1 MLILGQHS
9 LWHQI
14 QGNTF
19 FEMAEGKKR
28 ESSAEE
34 AFSYQLVDVKTGS
47 ALVILDLQDEELEP
61 ACIGRNLIESPTK
74 EQAAFLSR
82 KHCLVGINTLSSVCS
97 SNEIHAKYSN
107 LLSPSL
113 Y

>member
-1 MLILGQHS
+1 MGL
-9 LWHQI
+9 QI

-28 ESSAEE
+28 ESPEE

-82 KHCLVGINTLSSVCS
+82 KHCLVGINTLSSLCS
-97 SNEIHAKYSN
+97 SNEIHAKHSN

>member
-1 MLILGQHS
+1 MLILGQPVAPD
-9 LWHQI
+9 LQI
-14 QGNTF
+14 QENTF

-28 ESSAEE
+28 ESEE

-82 KHCLVGINTLSSVCS
+82 KHCLVGINTLSSLCS
-97 SNEIHAKYSN
+97 SNEIHAKHSN